1 MVAVPS
7 TTNPSR
13 ITKTFM
19 LLFTKTIAPNNAR
32 IINVTTVSTCANIH
46 EDCPFISIIFTRK
59 SSLIS
64 LSTTNIRLATN
75 NNTRN
80 GMKSMNSSFRC
91 LPFRVTRL
99 LFCSISCAVG
109 CGKRVKLYPKRANKG
124 SAKAPIS
131 AGIQNS
137 LTFNVFITNNPM
149 DFAVPELITMLIP
162 KRLAKISVVR
172 RPSIKLKITPHIQP
186 NDNPLKNMANIL

>member
-13 ITKTFM
+13 ATKTFM

-80 GMKSMNSSFRC
+80 GIKSMNSSFRC

-109 CGKRVKLYPKRANKG
+109 CGKRVKLYPKRANKECKSTDKCRHPKFADVQCIHNEQSDG
-124 SAKAPIS
+124 FCRSR
-131 AGIQNS
+131 
-137 LTFNVFITNNPM
+137 TDNNT
-149 DFAVPELITMLIP
+149 D
-162 KRLAKISVVR
+162 S
-172 RPSIKLKITPHIQP
+172 
-186 NDNPLKNMANIL
+186 